1 MEYLLHCAECV
12 DRRFGEDTVKNSW
25 QQFKKECNKKCE
37 SEAFALRK
45 KMARKTKSKKAKL

>member
-45 KMARKTKSKKAKL
+45 KMARKTKSKKAKV